1 MSKKRF
7 VHVFIR
13 FPIFLIS
20 LQKQPVSHK
29 KMKRILLMAAVAMM
43 TVLVQAQK
51 IEVVDAEGHGIP
63 LVSVLTEDGNLIGT
77 TDLNGVIND
86 VKGAAKVAV
95 THVAFQPQL
104 VSIASLNNGRI
115 TMEALDYELQEIV
128 VKPKPYIYVETYYRA
143 YAFINDSLR
152 YYQAGILPNA
162 YNIQKQDVETGSYSS
177 AMGYFSPSFGVS
189 ITWGARVEEY
199 HAGKIHTSI
208 DKKMQPDGEG
218 SKKYFTTLTDDGPG
232 RQRVSNPEGT
242 VGYIITA
249 NGQCQTTLDGAKMQ
263 MYRNKALGQEK
274 QLKRREKKEYDY
286 QFTEIFNIDEDG
298 NSSMTDFVMYS
309 HHWEWN
315 GSKGR
320 MKFIIETYAT
330 ERSYVD
336 KEEWKAKKKELKD
349 EHKNMMSLNQLEA
362 YATDHGIP
370 ALTPVMR
377 QAIENL
383 GKK

>member
-1 MSKKRF
+1 MSKKEIVHTFSYLFHIFAETTRF
-7 VHVFIR
+7 SIM
-13 FPIFLIS
+13 
-20 LQKQPVSHK
+20 
-29 KMKRILLMAAVAMM
+29 KMKRILWMAAVAMM
-43 TVLVQAQK
+43 AVLGAQAQK

-95 THVAFQPQL
+95 THVAFHPQL

-162 YNIQKQDVETGSYSS
+162 YDIQKKKVETGSYSS
-177 AMGYFSPSFGVS
+177 AMGYFCANFGAS
-189 ITWGARVEEY
+189 ITWGARVEEF
-199 HAGKIHTSI
+199 HAGKIHASTA
-208 DKKMQPDGEG
+208 KKMQPDGEG
-218 SKKYFTTLTDDGPG
+218 SKRYFTTLTDDGPG

-249 NGQCQTTLDGAKMQ
+249 NGQCQVTFDGAKMQ

-274 QLKRREKKEYDY
+274 QLKRREEKEYDY
-286 QFTEIFNIDEDG
+286 QFTETFNIDEDG

-336 KEEWKAKKKELKD
+336 KQEWKNKKKELKD
-349 EHKNMMSLNQLEA
+349 EHKYMMSLNQLEA

-370 ALTPVMR
+370 ALTPTIR

-383 GKK
+383 SKK